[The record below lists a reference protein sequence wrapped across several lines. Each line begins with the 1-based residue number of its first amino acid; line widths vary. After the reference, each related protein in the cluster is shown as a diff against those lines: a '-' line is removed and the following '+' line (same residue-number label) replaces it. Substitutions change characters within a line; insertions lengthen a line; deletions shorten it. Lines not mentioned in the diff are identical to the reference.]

1 MSSLMTYQ
9 VSTAASIVIVTIH
22 GRTTCSFTAVHV
34 KEIPAI
40 SDTMLADRMTGMHL
54 LTPHQL
60 IEDVDADENAE
71 VEA

>member
-1 MSSLMTYQ
+1 MSYLTTFQ
-9 VSTAASIVIVTIH
+9 VSIAASTAIVTIH
-22 GRTTCSFTAVHV
+22 GRTTCSFTAVHA

-60 IEDVDADENAE
+60 FEDVDADGNAE
-71 VEA
+71 VEV